1 VPTTS
6 HLVKLGEVQK
16 VIVDFFE
23 KDVGDAYR
31 QENLKLFCVHFI
43 IKMCSFIHRMSLSV
57 ISPVEFRSSKCLAR
71 ETTYGEVPWAEC
83 CSNRQNEI

>member
-43 IKMCSFIHRMSLSV
+43 IKMCFIHTQDV
-57 ISPVEFRSSKCLAR
+57 TFCYQSSR
-71 ETTYGEVPWAEC
+71 
-83 CSNRQNEI
+83 I